1 MPLMYLF
8 PVPVYREFAT
18 VATYDNIQ
26 LEIQACLKHIKEND
40 DLENVSYIYRDAGKR
55 KQENPLGGYFI
66 SDDLIG
72 KHNLKNLEN
81 RIYEVLENYLS
92 AVEWTAIIN
101 NPDPV
106 VPKLKSKTFKIMNS
120 WINIAEKGTK
130 HEYHSHP
137 GYTIAGVYY
146 YRVSDQQGGLCFNNP
161 NIMIYNA
168 GFPEGRTSPQSV
180 ELIPKDGDIILFPA
194 WLQHSTMENQTDEER
209 ISVAFNI
216 NFVPE
221 SISNEL

>member
-8 PVPVYREFAT
+8 PTPVYREFAT
-18 VATYDNIQ
+18 IATYDSIQ
-26 LEIQACLKHIKEND
+26 QEIQACLKHIKEND
-40 DLENVSYIYRDAGKR
+40 DLENVSYIYKDAGKR

-72 KHNLKNLEN
+72 KHNLTNLEK

-106 VPKLKSKTFKIMNS
+106 IPQLKSKTFKIMNS
-120 WINIAEKGTK
+120 WINIAEKGVK
-130 HEYHSHP
+130 HDYHSHP

-146 YRVSDQQGGLCFNNP
+146 YRVSDEQGGLCFNNP
-161 NIMIYNA
+161 NMMIYNA
-168 GFPEGRTSPQSV
+168 SFPEGRTSPQSV
-180 ELIPKDGDIILFPA
+180 EVIPKDGDIILFPA
-194 WLQHSTMENQTDEER
+194 WLQHSTMENSTDEER
-209 ISVAFNI
+209 ISIAFNI
-216 NFVPE
+216 NF
-221 SISNEL
+221 ITDNTR